1 MIKFIKNNNFFL
13 PLKTLFILYLG
24 FIAIFTL
31 GRISLFAL
39 YFDRIQQSGT
49 DYWLSF
55 LYGLKMDT
63 IVACVFLIIPAIL
76 LLLTPS
82 FSKKFINQILRIYV
96 LLSFLIFIYIE
107 NATFPFFEEFDVR
120 PNQLFIDYLEY
131 PKEVFGNIWASY
143 KLEIFICSV
152 LLGLF
157 TYFYWRKSEA
167 FFINTLEVS
176 YVKRAALFIPVVL
189 ILFIG
194 IRSSFGHRGANI
206 SDAMYTTSNLVNEV
220 TKNSFYAIGYAF
232 YSQKKHGV
240 DVKRYGKMPIAEV
253 YQRMG
258 KRLDIDPLSCK
269 TPFMRN
275 VKTNFKRD
283 KPKNLVIFIQES
295 LGAQFVGALNGSPEE
310 SITPNI
316 DLLSKESVNFTN
328 LYSNGTR
335 SIRGLAALT
344 SGFLPVPGKG
354 VLKRNKSQ
362 KDFFTVAQ
370 LLKPY
375 GYHSLFVYGGE
386 KRFDNMAS
394 WFYGNGFDEIID
406 EKMFVDPGF
415 HGIWG
420 VSDEDLVKRSNNE
433 FKNLYERDQPFVS
446 VMFSTTNHTPF
457 EFPDGRIELVK
468 GVEKNSVE
476 NAIKFADYSIGLFF
490 DIAKKEAYYKDTVF
504 VVASDHNVR
513 VYGDNLLPYEMFR
526 IPGIILGDGI
536 EPKEVNSVTM
546 QPDVLA
552 TALDLIGIDNLHYPI
567 LGQSI
572 YNKHKKEMS
581 LMQFHEMYGLRVDD
595 EIAIIQPEM
604 PPITMKIKNEKL
616 IKTEQ
621 NTELEQDAL
630 AFVIGINDLYQTK
643 HYRPFLQD
651 DCLNLKT
658 TLNPSIKNNKTSFTG
673 AVAE

>member
-1 MIKFIKNNNFFL
+1 MKNNAFYL
-13 PLKTLFILYLG
+13 PLKKLLILYFG
-24 FIAIFTL
+24 FIAVFTL
-31 GRISLFAL
+31 GRISLFFL
-39 YFDRIQQSGT
+39 YFDRIQQSDT
-49 DYWLSF
+49 EYWLSF

-82 FSKKFINQILRIYV
+82 LSKKLVNRILRIYV
-96 LLSFLIFIYIE
+96 LLAFLLFIYIE

-120 PNQLFIDYLEY
+120 PNALFLDYLAY

-143 KLEIFICSV
+143 KPEIFICSV

-157 TYFYWRKSEA
+157 TYFYWRKTDKYFIDA
-167 FFINTLEVS
+167 FEVS
-176 YVKRAALFIPVVL
+176 YFKRAALFIPVFL

-206 SDAMYTTSNLVNEV
+206 SDAMYTNSNLVNEI
-220 TKNSFYAIGYAF
+220 TKNSFYAIGYAY
-232 YSQKKHGV
+232 YSQKKSGM
-240 DVKRYGKMPIAEV
+240 DVKRYGKMPITEV

-258 KRLDIDPLSCK
+258 KRLDIDPVSCK

-275 VKTNFKRD
+275 VKSNFKRN

-295 LGAQFVGALNGSPEE
+295 LGAQFVGSLNGNPEE

-316 DLLSKESVNFTN
+316 DRLSEESVSFTN

-375 GYHSLFVYGGE
+375 GYHSFFVYGGE

-406 EKMFVDPGF
+406 EEMFIDPGF
-415 HGIWG
+415 HGNWG
-420 VSDEDLVKRSNNE
+420 VSDEDLVKRANSE
-433 FKNLYERDQPFVS
+433 FKNLYQRDQPFVS

-490 DIAKKEAYYKDTVF
+490 DMAKQESYYKDTVF

-513 VYGDNLLPYEMFR
+513 VYGDNLLPYDMFR

-536 EPKEVNSVTM
+536 KPQKVTSLTM

-552 TALDLIGIDNLHYPI
+552 TALDLIGIDELQYPI

-572 YNKHKKEMS
+572 YSKHKKDMS
-581 LMQFHEMYGLRVDD
+581 LLQFHQMYGLRVDD

-604 PPITMKIKNEKL
+604 KPVTMKIKNKRLVE
-616 IKTEQ
+616 TNQ
-621 NTELEQDAL
+621 NIELEQDAL

-643 HYRPFLQD
+643 QYRPVKQQD
-651 DCLNLKT
+651 C
-658 TLNPSIKNNKTSFTG
+658 ITG
-673 AVAE
+673 KVKLSKK

>member
-1 MIKFIKNNNFFL
+1 MKNNSLFL
-13 PLKTLFILYLG
+13 PLKKLLFLYLG
-24 FIAIFTL
+24 FVTVFTL
-31 GRISLFAL
+31 GRLSLFTL
-39 YFDRIQQSGT
+39 YFDRIEQSGT
-49 DYWLSF
+49 DYWWSF
-55 LYGLKMDT
+55 IYGSKIDT

-82 FSKKFINQILRIYV
+82 FSKKIINQILRIYI
-96 LLSFLIFIYIE
+96 LLAFLIFIYIE

-120 PNQLFIDYLEY
+120 PNALFIDYLEY

-143 KLEIFICSV
+143 KLEIFISSI

-157 TYFYWRKSEA
+157 GYFYWRNSKDL
-167 FFINTLEVS
+167 FLDVFEVS
-176 YVKRAALFIPVVL
+176 YIKRLALFIPVFL

-194 IRSSFGHRGANI
+194 IRSSFGHRPANI
-206 SDAMYTTSNLVNEV
+206 SDAVFTNNNLVNEV
-220 TKNSFYAIGYAF
+220 TKNSIYSIGYAY
-232 YSQKKHGV
+232 YSQKKSGM
-240 DVKRYGKMPIAEV
+240 DVKQYGKMPINEV
-253 YQRMG
+253 YQRMA
-258 KRLDIDPLSCK
+258 KRLDIKPDGCK

-275 VKTNFKRD
+275 VKTNFKRN
-283 KPKNLVIFIQES
+283 KPKNLVVFIQES
-295 LGAQFVGALNGSPEE
+295 LGAQFVGALNEGENE
-310 SITPNI
+310 GITPNI
-316 DLLSKESVNFTN
+316 DRLSKESVSFNQ

-335 SIRGLAALT
+335 SIRGLAGLT

-420 VSDEDLVKRSNNE
+420 VSDEDLVKRSNDE
-433 FKNLYERDQPFVS
+433 FIKLHKRDQPFVS

-457 EFPDGRIELVK
+457 EFPNGRIDLVK
-468 GVEKNSVE
+468 GVEKNSVK
-476 NAIKFADYSIGLFF
+476 NAIKFADYSIGLF
-490 DIAKKEAYYKDTVF
+490 IEMAKKEKYYKDTIF
-504 VVASDHNVR
+504 VIASDHNVR
-513 VYGDNLLPYEMFR
+513 VYGDDLLPYNMFR
-526 IPGIILGDGI
+526 IPGLILGDGV
-536 EPKEVNSVTM
+536 EPKAVERLTM

-552 TALDLIGIDNLHYPI
+552 TALDLIGIDSMQYPI

-572 YNKHKKEMS
+572 YSEHKKDMS
-581 LMQFHEMYGLRVDD
+581 LMQFHQMYGLRVGE

-604 PPITMKIKNEKL
+604 KPVTMKIKNQRLVES
-616 IKTEQ
+616 TQ
-621 NTELEQDAL
+621 NTELEKDAL
-630 AFVIGINDLYQTK
+630 AFVVGINDLYQTK
-643 HYRPFLQD
+643 QFRPVAAQD
-651 DCLNLKT
+651 CVSTSLK
-658 TLNPSIKNNKTSFTG
+658 LVVNKNSLSSRP
-673 AVAE
+673 

>member
-1 MIKFIKNNNFFL
+1 MKNNSLFL
-13 PLKTLFILYLG
+13 PLKKLLFLYLG
-24 FIAIFTL
+24 FVTVFTL
-31 GRISLFAL
+31 GRLSLFTL
-39 YFDRIQQSGT
+39 YFDRIEQSGT
-49 DYWLSF
+49 DYWWSF
-55 LYGLKMDT
+55 IYGSKIDT

-82 FSKKFINQILRIYV
+82 FSKKIINQILRIYI
-96 LLSFLIFIYIE
+96 LLAFLIFIYIE

-120 PNQLFIDYLEY
+120 PNALFIDYLEY

-143 KLEIFICSV
+143 KLEIFISSI

-157 TYFYWRKSEA
+157 GYFYWRNSKDL
-167 FFINTLEVS
+167 FLDVFEVS
-176 YVKRAALFIPVVL
+176 YIKRLALFIPVFL

-194 IRSSFGHRGANI
+194 IRSSFGHRPANI
-206 SDAMYTTSNLVNEV
+206 SDAVFTNNNLVNEV
-220 TKNSFYAIGYAF
+220 TKNSIYSIGYAY
-232 YSQKKHGV
+232 YSQKKSGM
-240 DVKRYGKMPIAEV
+240 DVKQYGKMPINEV
-253 YQRMG
+253 YQRMA
-258 KRLDIDPLSCK
+258 KRLDIKPDGCK

-275 VKTNFKRD
+275 VKTNFKRN
-283 KPKNLVIFIQES
+283 KPKNLVVFIQES
-295 LGAQFVGALNGSPEE
+295 LGAQFVGALNEGENE
-310 SITPNI
+310 GITPNI
-316 DLLSKESVNFTN
+316 DRLSKESVSFNQ

-335 SIRGLAALT
+335 SIRGLAGLT

-420 VSDEDLVKRSNNE
+420 VSDEDLVKRSNDE
-433 FKNLYERDQPFVS
+433 FIKLHKRDQPFVS

-457 EFPDGRIELVK
+457 EFPNGRIDLVK
-468 GVEKNSVE
+468 GVEKNSVK
-476 NAIKFADYSIGLFF
+476 NAIKFADYSIGLF
-490 DIAKKEAYYKDTVF
+490 IEMAKKEKYYKDTIF
-504 VVASDHNVR
+504 VIASDHNVR
-513 VYGDNLLPYEMFR
+513 VYGDDLLPYNMFR
-526 IPGIILGDGI
+526 IPGLILGDGV
-536 EPKEVNSVTM
+536 EPKAVERLTM

-552 TALDLIGIDNLHYPI
+552 TALDLIGIDNMQYPI

-572 YNKHKKEMS
+572 YSEHKKDMS
-581 LMQFHEMYGLRVDD
+581 LMQFHQMYGLRVGE

-604 PPITMKIKNEKL
+604 KPVTMKIKNQRLVES
-616 IKTEQ
+616 TQ
-621 NTELEQDAL
+621 NTELEKDAL
-630 AFVIGINDLYQTK
+630 AFVVGINDLYQTK
-643 HYRPFLQD
+643 QFRPVAAQD
-651 DCLNLKT
+651 CVSTSLK
-658 TLNPSIKNNKTSFTG
+658 LVVNKNSLSSRP
-673 AVAE
+673 